1 MLLVLGSVGAS
12 FVAIPAVLTYLF
24 AVRGVSSAGDAEI
37 QALGL
42 VAMLPGLLMG
52 TAALWVAARG

>member
-12 FVAIPAVLTYLF
+12 FVAVPAALTYVF
-24 AVRGVSSAGDAEI
+24 AVRGVSSVGDAGM

-52 TAALWVAARG
+52 AAALWVAARG